1 MNRENLTRLSLQ
13 ALGFLAGAI
22 VVAALE
28 FVLVRLKAEFLGG
41 GAELRGNGWF
51 MLPGLAGIF
60 GAKYLSASDM
70 AHPIRIVVVVAAAW
84 TILVLAAF
92 YFSRPIGIAPSTDE
106 IFDLLHWI
114 VLPLAQAAIVWALYR
129 WATAKAHIRP

>member
-1 MNRENLTRLSLQ
+1 MNRENLTRWSLQ

-41 GAELRGNGWF
+41 GTELRGNGWF

-60 GAKYLSASDM
+60 GAKFLSASNT
-70 AHPIRIVVVVAAAW
+70 AHPIRITVVAAAAW
-84 TILVLAAF
+84 TIMVLAAF
-92 YFSRPIGIAPSTDE
+92 YFSRPVGIAPSTDE
-106 IFDLLHWI
+106 IFDVLRWI
-114 VLPLAQAAIVWALYR
+114 ALPLMQAAIVWALYR